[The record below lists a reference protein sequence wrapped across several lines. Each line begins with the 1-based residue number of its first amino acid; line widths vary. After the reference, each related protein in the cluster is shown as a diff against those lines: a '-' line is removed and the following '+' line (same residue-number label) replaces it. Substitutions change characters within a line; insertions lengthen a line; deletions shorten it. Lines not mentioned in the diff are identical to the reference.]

1 MTENN
6 FTNIDE
12 ILNVTN
18 RIKPVEP
25 KPFFYSRLRAKMEQR
40 SFSADQSVSSLI
52 PMHLKICGVAII
64 IINAWFFTN
73 QIVVNNS
80 TSNSQALA
88 SFYQFNSLNLY
99 TTE

>member
-1 MTENN
+1 MENN

-12 ILNVTN
+12 ILKVAN

-25 KPFFYSRLRAKMEQR
+25 KPFFYSRLRAKMEQY
-40 SFSADQSVSSLI
+40 SSSTDQSVSSMI

-73 QIVVNNS
+73 QIAVNNA
-80 TSNSQALA
+80 TSNSQELA
-88 SFYQFNSLNLY
+88 SFYQFNSLNTY